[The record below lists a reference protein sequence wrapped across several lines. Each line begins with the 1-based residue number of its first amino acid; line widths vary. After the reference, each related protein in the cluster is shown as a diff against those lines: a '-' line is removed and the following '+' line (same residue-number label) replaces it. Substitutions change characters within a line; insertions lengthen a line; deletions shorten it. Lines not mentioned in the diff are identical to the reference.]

1 MPKSLAQID
10 AEIAKLQQQRAAVM
24 AKEVDGVVAR
34 IKEAIAH
41 YNLQVEDIF
50 GPGVAPKAAPKAAP
64 TKAAASRPTTA
75 APRAGTGRKGPA
87 KGTKVAVKYRDDA
100 GNSWTGRGSTP
111 RWVREALAQGATLE
125 RFLVAG

>member
-24 AKEVDGVVAR
+24 AKEVEGVVAR

-41 YNLQVEDIF
+41 YNLGVEDIF
-50 GPGVAPKAAPKAAP
+50 GSEVAKAPAPKASSTRTP
-64 TKAAASRPTTA
+64 TVTSRASNH
-75 APRAGTGRKGPA
+75 RKGPA
-87 KGTKVAVKYRDDA
+87 KGTKVAVKYRDTR

-125 RFLVAG
+125 SFLVTG

>member
-50 GPGVAPKAAPKAAP
+50 GPGAAPKAAP
-64 TKAAASRPTTA
+64 TKTAASRPKPA

-111 RWVREALAQGATLE
+111 RWVREAMAQGATLE

>member
-10 AEIAKLQQQRAAVM
+10 AEIAKLQQQRAATI

-50 GPGVAPKAAPKAAP
+50 GPGAAPKAAPKAAA
-64 TKAAASRPTTA
+64 TKAVASRPA
-75 APRAGTGRKGPA
+75 AGATRPTNGRKGPA
-87 KGTKVAVKYRDDA
+87 KGTKVAVKYRDDS

-111 RWVREALAQGATLE
+111 RWVRDALAQGATLE
-125 RFLVAG
+125 SFRVAR